1 VLQAAGMR
9 AFLALL
15 LFLSAAAGLQAQ
27 RPPVPPRDTSAR
39 AGTGT
44 AVIKGRVVAADTGK
58 PLRRAR
64 VTAAGI
70 GLGREG
76 QKTTSTGLDGS
87 FVLKDLPAARY
98 RITVTRGGYLRI
110 EYGQRRPN
118 EQGRPVEVADGQ
130 TVERLEIALP
140 RMSGIAGRVTDE
152 AGEPIEGVRIYA
164 MRSLFFEGRRKLVP
178 VSGSNVSTDDEGEYR
193 IPRLAPG
200 PYQVMA
206 STKET
211 WTVVDS
217 EGRETM
223 FGYMPT
229 YFPGVAA
236 PTEARR
242 VTVGLGEWVR
252 AIDFQLVP
260 GRAATV
266 SGIAMDSRGR
276 PFSRVNL
283 SEHVRGLGF
292 ASFGGGHNATVA
304 ADGTFTIRNVAPGEY
319 SLEASRL
326 GAEADGVPEAAVMTV
341 FVDGNDLEGLMLTG
355 SNGGIVSGRVVSESG
370 ELPPTSRIFINVS
383 EPYRN
388 QPPPLLLSLRGNRG
402 GPTVQ
407 NDGTFKVDHVFGRA
421 RFQVTLPE
429 GWMLESI
436 RHEGRDITDAILEL
450 KSQEHVPGIEILVT
464 DRVTEA
470 SGLVVD
476 DKNAPVGDATVL
488 LFPVDAERWYENS
501 RSVRATRPD
510 QQGRWQLKAMPA
522 GDYLA
527 IALDY
532 MEIDAWQDPE
542 YLESLRRHA
551 TRVSIPVGGSQTVTL
566 RLTVPEK

>member
-1 VLQAAGMR
+1 MRALLPLLLLLIATPDLRAQQAA
-9 AFLALL
+9 
-15 LFLSAAAGLQAQ
+15 
-27 RPPVPPRDTSAR
+27 PPRDTSAS
-39 AGTGT
+39 AQKGT
-44 AVIKGRVVAADTGK
+44 AVIKGRVVAADSGR

-64 VTAAGI
+64 VSAAGI

-76 QKTTSTGLDGS
+76 QKATSTGLDGS
-87 FVLKDLPAARY
+87 FVLKDLPAGRY

-118 EQGRPVEVADGQ
+118 EQGRPVDVAEGQ
-130 TVERLEIALP
+130 TVEKLEIALP

-152 AGEPIEGVRIYA
+152 GGEPIEGVSVYA

-178 VSGSNVSTDDEGEYR
+178 VSGTSVTTDDEGEYR

-200 PYQVMA
+200 SYQVMA

-211 WTVVDS
+211 WTIVDS
-217 EGRETM
+217 AGRETV

-242 VTVGLGEWVR
+242 VTVGLGEWMR

-266 SGIAMDSRGR
+266 SGMAIDSKGR
-276 PFSRVNL
+276 PFSRVSL

-292 ASFGGGHNATVA
+292 ASFRGGPGGPVA
-304 ADGTFTIRNVAPGEY
+304 ADGTFVVRDVPPGEY
-319 SLEASRL
+319 SLEASRY
-326 GAEADGVPEAAVMTV
+326 GAQADGPPEAALMQVL
-341 FVDGNDLEGLMLTG
+341 VDGNDLENLMLVG
-355 SNGGIVSGRVVSESG
+355 SNGGIVSGKVVSESG
-370 ELPPTSRIFINVS
+370 VLPPVSRVSINIS
-383 EPYRN
+383 EAYRN
-388 QPPPLLLSLRGNRG
+388 QPPPLLLGAFRENRG
-402 GPTVQ
+402 RPTVEE
-407 NDGTFKVDHVFGRA
+407 DGTFTVNNVFGRA

-429 GWMLESI
+429 GWMVKSI
-436 RHEGRDITDAILEL
+436 RHEGRDVTDTIFDL
-450 KSQEHVPGIEILVT
+450 KSQERVSGVEILVT

-476 DKNAPVGDATVL
+476 EKNAPVGEATVL
-488 LFPVDAERWYENS
+488 LFPVDAERWYENA

-532 MEIDAWQDPE
+532 MEVDAWQDPE
-542 YLESLRRHA
+542 YLESLRRYA
-551 TRVSIPVGGSQTVTL
+551 TRLDIPDGGTQTATL
-566 RLTVPEK
+566 KLVVPEK